1 MIAIILTMVIF
12 LPSIAFIVMA
22 ILMEDVND
30 D

>member
-22 ILMEDVND
+22 ILMEDAND
-30 D
+30 N